1 MKPMRVSA
9 GLWLVIL
16 LTACA
21 AEQPAPEPALLV
33 TAVAHDPQTLQEIK
47 VNVKTVAMLPTRPS
61 ADDDVICV
69 REKTTGSHIATD
81 RCYTREQQRRRNSE
95 AQEWLRSG
103 GLSGSVSEVYPI
115 Q

>member
-1 MKPMRVSA
+1 MRASA

-21 AEQPAPEPALLV
+21 AEQLAPEPALLV

-47 VNVKTVAMLPTRPS
+47 VNVKTVAMLPTRPP

-69 REKTTGSHIATD
+69 KEKITGSRIATN
-81 RCYTREQQRRRNSE
+81 RCYTREQQRRQNAD

-103 GLSGSVSEVYPI
+103 GQRGAVAEVYPI
-115 Q
+115 R